1 MSRIVRINDLILQDQ
16 IFDTGRT
23 KGSSPKNLTISFNKV
38 VWCYKGMV
46 LWLQKN
52 KVRWTWEY
60 EKQIRTN
67 LILNVGEKQISS
79 DLIDWN
85 SELSISQKLA
95 ISASDEDPLIR
106 EYFLHFAYE
115 NYTEIYLPLHLHRL
129 WSSLCDQNSDI
140 KIAILGKKCL
150 WHQML
155 PPKHSNY
162 STEKKFILRWVPL
175 IFMMENPVSYITI
188 YNTDY

>member
-1 MSRIVRINDLILQDQ
+1 MLQGDGVMATEEQSKMNVRIWEANSNK
-16 IFDTGRT
+16 FD
-23 KGSSPKNLTISFNKV
+23 PE
-38 VWCYKGMV
+38 
-46 LWLQKN
+46 
-52 KVRWTWEY
+52 RWRKTDFF
-60 EKQIRTN
+60 R
-67 LILNVGEKQISS
+67 S
-79 DLIDWN
+79 DWN

-175 IFMMENPVSYITI
+175 IFTMENPVSYITI